1 MNGTKKIF
9 IVILLTAALASFLT
23 YQFIS
28 PAPQVSLAPLQQQ
41 LKNDQGRIDAI
52 NKVYTLDMK
61 KLQKK
66 NDSLLQVV
74 QLNKASL
81 TLSDHRVA
89 QLENKVSRLADT
101 IRKEPDTAKQKIAQ
115 ADSLSNEAPIL
126 IAQEAQRDSLCEK
139 QVSDLSLV
147 VNEKDS
153 ALDDCRGSYIS
164 MKQAADTALQQQ
176 QGMLLQ
182 IKGLNKQ
189 LKRKTAQSRFLSAGF
204 LILTGIAATLY
215 LSHR

>member
-1 MNGTKKIF
+1 MNGTKKTLI
-9 IVILLTAALASFLT
+9 IILLTAALASFLT
-23 YQFIS
+23 YEFIS
-28 PAPQVSLAPLQQQ
+28 PTPQVSLVPLQQQ

-52 NKVYTLDMK
+52 NKGYTLDMK

-66 NDSLLQVV
+66 NDSLMQVV
-74 QLNKASL
+74 SSNKASL
-81 TLSDHRVA
+81 RLSDQKVS
-89 QLENKVSRLADT
+89 QLERKVSRLADT
-101 IRKEPDTAKQKIAQ
+101 LNKEPDTVKSKIALG
-115 ADSLSNEAPIL
+115 DSLGKDAIVL
-126 IAQEAQRDSLCEK
+126 ISQEAQRDSLCEK

-153 ALDDCRGSYIS
+153 ALTDCQDSYMS

-176 QGMLLQ
+176 QGMILQ

-215 LSHR
+215 LSHQ

>member
-9 IVILLTAALASFLT
+9 VVILLMAALASFLT

-153 ALDDCRGSYIS
+153 ALADCRESYIS